1 MSYQSMKI
9 HGGNLNAYYEVKQTN
24 LKKSHMLY
32 DSNYTTFWKR
42 QNYGD
47 NEKIRGCQGWVKRKG
62 WIGGVQRIFR
72 DWNYFVQYCNSEYML
87 LEICP
92 NW

>member
-9 HGGNLNAYYEVKQTN
+9 HGGNLNAYYEVKETN

-32 DSNYTTFWKR
+32 DSNYKTFWKR

-47 NEKIRGCQGWVKRKG
+47 NEKIRGCQ
-62 WIGGVQRIFR
+62 
-72 DWNYFVQYCNSEYML
+72 E
-87 LEICP
+87 
-92 NW
+92 